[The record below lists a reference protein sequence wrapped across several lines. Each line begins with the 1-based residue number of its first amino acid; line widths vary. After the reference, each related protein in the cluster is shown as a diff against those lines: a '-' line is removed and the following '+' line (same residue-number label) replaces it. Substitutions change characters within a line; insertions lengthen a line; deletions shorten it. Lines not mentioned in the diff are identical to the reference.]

1 MAAPQLPQMKGLSM
15 HRLKTPSTAGLAVL
29 ALVVVLAAGCGGSKK
44 ASSTTTTAAT
54 TTTATTI
61 STPAT
66 DSTVAAQVPA
76 KFKSKTLVVAA
87 DATYAPNEFIG
98 SNGKT
103 VEGMDPDLAKALAAV
118 MGVKVK
124 VVNTSFDGIIPGL
137 AAGKFDVG
145 LSSFTDTKERQK
157 TVDFVTYFQAGT
169 SFYVKASG
177 GPAINSLADL
187 CGHSVGVERGTTQA
201 DDSTKQSGKCKSAG
215 KSGVK
220 VSVYPDQNAANL
232 AISSGRQQVGMADS
246 PVAAYIVK
254 QSNGQFKLTGKS
266 YNTAPYGIAI
276 PKGSGLTKPFLS
288 ALKVLMS
295 DGTYKAIL
303 TKWGIADGAI
313 TNPKI
318 NGAIS

>member
-1 MAAPQLPQMKGLSM
+1 M
-15 HRLKTPSTAGLAVL
+15 HRQKIPSLVGLASL
-29 ALVVVLAAGCGGSKK
+29 GLVVALAAGCGGGKK
-44 ASSTTTTAAT
+44 ASSTTTSTTTNT
-54 TTTATTI
+54 TTTTTTI
-61 STPAT
+61 ATPAT
-66 DSTVAAQVPA
+66 DSKVAAEVPA
-76 KFKSKTLVVAA
+76 KFKSKTLTVAA

-103 VEGMDPDLAKALAAV
+103 VEGMDPDLGKALGAV
-118 MGVKVK
+118 MGLKVK
-124 VVNTSFDGIIPGL
+124 FVNATFDAIIPGL
-137 AAGKFDVG
+137 AAAKYDLGM
-145 LSSFTDTKERQK
+145 SSFTDTKERQK

-169 SFYVKASG
+169 SFYVKTG
-177 GPAINSLADL
+177 GPTINSLADL

-201 DDSTKQSGKCKSAG
+201 SDATAQSGKCKSAG
-215 KSGVK
+215 KSGVT

-232 AISSGRQQVGMADS
+232 AISSGRRQVGMADS

-254 QSNGQFKLTGKS
+254 QSNGQFKLTGKP

-276 PKGSGLTKPFLS
+276 PKGNGMAKPILG

>member
-1 MAAPQLPQMKGLSM
+1 MN
-15 HRLKTPSTAGLAVL
+15 RLKIPSLAGLTVL
-29 ALVVVLAAGCGGSKK
+29 ALVVVFTAGCGGSGKK

-66 DSTVAAQVPA
+66 DSTVAAQVPS

-145 LSSFTDTKERQK
+145 MSSFTDTKERQK

-169 SFYVKASG
+169 SFYVKATG
-177 GPAINSLADL
+177 GPTINTLADL

-201 DDSTKQSGKCKSAG
+201 DDATAQSGKCKSAG

-220 VSVYPDQNAANL
+220 VAVYPDQNAANL

-254 QSNGQFKLTGKS
+254 QSNGQFKLTGNS

-276 PKGSGLTKPFLS
+276 PKGSGLAKPFLS

>member
-1 MAAPQLPQMKGLSM
+1 MN
-15 HRLKTPSTAGLAVL
+15 RLKIPSLAGLTVL
-29 ALVVVLAAGCGGSKK
+29 ALVVVLAAGCGGSSKK
-44 ASSTTTTAAT
+44 ASSTTTSAT
-54 TTTATTI
+54 TTTTGGTI

-66 DSTVAAQVPA
+66 DSTVAAQVPS

-103 VEGMDPDLAKALAAV
+103 VEGMDPDLGKALAAV
-118 MGVKVK
+118 MGIKVK

-145 LSSFTDTKERQK
+145 MSSFTDTKERQK

-177 GPAINSLADL
+177 GPTINSLADL

-201 DDSTKQSGKCKSAG
+201 DDATAQSGKCKSAG

-220 VSVYPDQNAANL
+220 VAVYPDQNAANL

-246 PVAAYIVK
+246 PVAAYIGK

-276 PKGSGLTKPFLS
+276 PKGSGLAKPFLS

>member
-1 MAAPQLPQMKGLSM
+1 
-15 HRLKTPSTAGLAVL
+15 
-29 ALVVVLAAGCGGSKK
+29 
-44 ASSTTTTAAT
+44 
-54 TTTATTI
+54 
-61 STPAT
+61 
-66 DSTVAAQVPA
+66 
-76 KFKSKTLVVAA
+76 
-87 DATYAPNEFIG
+87 
-98 SNGKT
+98 
-103 VEGMDPDLAKALAAV
+103 MDPDLAKALAAV

-177 GPAINSLADL
+177 GPTINSLADL

-201 DDSTKQSGKCKSAG
+201 DDATAQSGKCKSAG

-220 VSVYPDQNAANL
+220 VAVYPDQNAANL

-276 PKGSGLTKPFLS
+276 PKGSGLAKPFLS

>member
-1 MAAPQLPQMKGLSM
+1 M
-15 HRLKTPSTAGLAVL
+15 HRLKISSVAGLAIL
-29 ALVVVLAAGCGGSKK
+29 ALVVVLAAGCGGSSKK
-44 ASSTTTTAAT
+44 ASSTTTTET
-54 TTTATTI
+54 TSTTATTI

-66 DSTVAAQVPA
+66 DSKIAAEVPA
-76 KFKSKTLVVAA
+76 KFKSKTLTVAA

-103 VEGMDPDLAKALAAV
+103 VEGMDPDLAKALAGV
-118 MGVKVK
+118 MGLKVK
-124 VVNTSFDGIIPGL
+124 VVNASFDGIIPGL
-137 AAGKFDVG
+137 AAGKYDLG
-145 LSSFTDTKERQK
+145 MSSFTDTKERQK

-169 SFYVKASG
+169 SFYTKTG
-177 GPAINSLADL
+177 GPTINSLADL

-201 DDSTKQSGKCKSAG
+201 SDATAQSGKCKSAG
-215 KSGVK
+215 KSGVT

-232 AISSGRQQVGMADS
+232 AISSGRRQVGMADS

-276 PKGSGLTKPFLS
+276 PKGNGMAKPILD
-288 ALKVLMS
+288 AIKVLMS
-295 DGTYKAIL
+295 DGTYKTIL
-303 TKWGIADGAI
+303 TKWGIQEGAI